1 MSDELLKPVP
11 VWRKT
16 LLSIIAVTIVLA
28 MVRLGFWQLDRAEQK
43 QVIVNQLESRAEQA
57 ATPIEQLFVVRNN
70 DDLRFRKVSF
80 KGRYLTNRDFF
91 VDNQVVNG
99 QVGYQ
104 VFTPFRVN
112 ASDQL
117 LLVARG
123 WVPVGESRDVLP
135 KISTSPAELMLYGRL
150 NMAPQKPPLWNDKYP
165 VSSGSVWQYLPIS
178 DVENVLQVKL
188 FPLVVELAP
197 DENDNSTFIR
207 KWPEISDEWVAKH
220 QGYAF
225 QWFAMALAF
234 LVASLV
240 LLIRSSSRRS

>member
-1 MSDELLKPVP
+1 MSDELLKPAL

-43 QVIVNQLESRAEQA
+43 QVIINQLESRAEQA
-57 ATPIEQLFVVRNN
+57 ATPIEQLFAVKND

-80 KGRYLTNRDFF
+80 NGRYLTNRDFF

-117 LLVARG
+117 LLVA
-123 WVPVGESRDVLP
+123 
-135 KISTSPAELMLYGRL
+135 ISSFEWFGLAIFTDIRRCGRFTSEVISISGRIG
-150 NMAPQKPPLWNDKYP
+150 A
-165 VSSGSVWQYLPIS
+165 
-178 DVENVLQVKL
+178 
-188 FPLVVELAP
+188 
-197 DENDNSTFIR
+197 R
-207 KWPEISDEWVAKH
+207 
-220 QGYAF
+220 
-225 QWFAMALAF
+225 
-234 LVASLV
+234 
-240 LLIRSSSRRS
+240 